1 MLILLRQS
9 TTHQQHTNRREG
21 GMSEED
27 AYLRDL
33 KGSQLEASI
42 IHSLNIIPK

>member
-1 MLILLRQS
+1 
-9 TTHQQHTNRREG
+9 
-21 GMSEED
+21 MSEED

-42 IHSLNIIPK
+42 IHSLNIIPKWRY